1 MQSGHLL
8 TLLDLDRPAFDLLM
22 AESFRWKA
30 GEGQRA
36 HGNLRRVATIFDG
49 PAFRTRLAFDAALSN
64 LGVHQVPL
72 QVRLGEREPISDTA
86 AILNGAVDAVV
97 IRTSDHSAVTELA
110 QHSQIPVINAMTDA
124 GHPCEVISE
133 AFTLVER
140 RGELDGLRVTFVG
153 EDTNLCR
160 SWCELTTI
168 FDLRVTQVCPP
179 GWELPATFLDSLHQ
193 QGQMQRVAITHDL
206 DAGTAGADVIYTDG
220 WPRSTREPGPER
232 DAFKTIQID
241 QTTLDRAGAATLLM
255 HCMPVRRGDEVT
267 AAAFDDHRSITLE
280 AKANLGP
287 THTAI
292 VSHVLNQGRRA
303 APDDWSPNS

>member
-1 MQSGHLL
+1 MESGHLL
-8 TLLDLDRPAFDLLM
+8 SLLDLDRSAFGSLM
-22 AESFRWKA
+22 AESVRWKA
-30 GEGQRA
+30 GKGRPA
-36 HGNLRRVATIFDG
+36 SGSLRRVATIFDG

-64 LGVHQVPL
+64 LGIHQVPL
-72 QVRLGEREPISDTA
+72 TVRLGEREPVSDTA

-97 IRTSDHSAVTELA
+97 IRTSDHAAVTELA
-110 QHSQIPVINAMTDA
+110 QHSEIPVINAMTEA

-133 AFTLVER
+133 AFTILER
-140 RGELDGLRVTFVG
+140 RGELDGLHLTFVG

-179 GWELPATFLDSLHQ
+179 GWELPAMFLDSLRQ
-193 QGQMQRVAITHDL
+193 YGQVGQVDVTHGL
-206 DAGTAGADVIYTDG
+206 DAGAAGADVIYTDG
-220 WPRSTREPGPER
+220 WPRSTREPGPDR
-232 DAFKTIQID
+232 DAFMAIQID
-241 QTTLDRAGAATLLM
+241 RTTLDRAGGATLLM

-267 AAAFDDHRSITLE
+267 AAAFSDHRSITLK

-292 VSHVLNQGRRA
+292 VSHVLAQG
-303 APDDWSPNS
+303 

>member
-1 MQSGHLL
+1 MHRV
-8 TLLDLDRPAFDLLM
+8 TDR
-22 AESFRWKA
+22 
-30 GEGQRA
+30 
-36 HGNLRRVATIFDG
+36 NLRRVATIFDG

-97 IRTSDHSAVTELA
+97 IRTRDHSAVMELA
-110 QHSQIPVINAMTDA
+110 EHSQIPVINAMTDA

-133 AFTLVER
+133 ALTLQER

-153 EDTNLCR
+153 EDTNICR
-160 SWCELTTI
+160 SWCELSTI
-168 FDLRVTQVCPP
+168 YDLRVTQVCPP
-179 GWELPATFLDSLHQ
+179 GWEHPATFLDSLHSK
-193 QGQMQRVAITHDL
+193 QRVAVTHDL
-206 DAGTAGADVIYTDG
+206 DVGTAGADVIYTDG

-232 DAFKTIQID
+232 DAFMAIQID

-267 AAAFDDHRSITLE
+267 AAAFDDHRSITLR

-292 VSHVLNQGRRA
+292 VSLVLNRGRRA
-303 APDDWSPNS
+303 APDDRSPNS

>member
-1 MQSGHLL
+1 MLRSQTWASTKSPFRS
-8 TLLDLDRPAFDLLM
+8 TLA
-22 AESFRWKA
+22 
-30 GEGQRA
+30 
-36 HGNLRRVATIFDG
+36 
-49 PAFRTRLAFDAALSN
+49 
-64 LGVHQVPL
+64 
-72 QVRLGEREPISDTA
+72 RENRYLDTA
-86 AILNGAVDAVV
+86 VILNGAVDAVV

-110 QHSQIPVINAMTDA
+110 QHSEIPVINAMTDA

-168 FDLRVTQVCPP
+168 YDLRVTQVCPP

-206 DAGTAGADVIYTDG
+206 DVGTAGADVIYTDD
-220 WPRSTREPGPER
+220 WPRSTRGPGPER
-232 DAFKTIQID
+232 DAFMTIQID

-267 AAAFDDHRSITLE
+267 AAAFDDHRSITLR

-292 VSHVLNQGRRA
+292 VSYVLNQGRRG